1 MNVLLY
7 ICTFIITHIKK
18 NAAAI
23 VYAVLPHA
31 VYYNDQIEIQNAKC
45 DDKFVQIPFK
55 KTSSSIDFY
64 GHLKIVADEEVHL
77 VEKFTIT
84 LFF

>member
-31 VYYNDQIEIQNAKC
+31 VYYNDQIEIQNAK
-45 DDKFVQIPFK
+45 
-55 KTSSSIDFY
+55 
-64 GHLKIVADEEVHL
+64 
-77 VEKFTIT
+77 VEMR
-84 LFF
+84 